1 LPLTVAFAFAFIPA
15 HAFRHTL
22 VDFLLVPHVV
32 ALAHP
37 INLFFI
43 VALAHT
49 VTHKLSNSIAHS
61 DSVCFHIAVTLKHS
75 ITH

>member
-1 LPLTVAFAFAFIPA
+1 LPLTVTFAFAFIPA

-37 INLFFI
+37 INLFFTI
-43 VALAHT
+43 ALAYT
-49 VTHKLSNSIAHS
+49 VTHKLSNSIALS
-61 DSVCFHIAVTLKHS
+61 DSVCYGIAVALEYSVAH
-75 ITH
+75 